1 MASNVLPLFW
11 QLSSNDTK
19 SRLDA
24 SEELVTALHT
34 FQKQHEAKQSTSAG
48 DELMEASEDEDE
60 KDDGDE
66 EDDESGVEV
75 DEDDDM
81 DGKPKRTREMDE
93 EDAEI
98 AKLDRIFE
106 TRNSEDV
113 RYSIKRLIRGLASS
127 RENSRF
133 GFAVV
138 LTEVSYNDPALLAR
152 EPGLL
157 ISLVESASATGYHRH
172 RLTEA
177 CDFPHP
183 SRVSDIK
190 CDEGH
195 GGAGQPLCSAIRSDG
210 CSGIRHTLPIEGDD
224 AGLQAM
230 YRRVDGSWREKV
242 LDPRVSM
249 VDRPNWSQKLAAQ

>member
-19 SRLDA
+19 TRLDA

-34 FQKQHEAKQSTSAG
+34 FQKQYEAKQGASSTDASTA
-48 DELMEASEDEDE
+48 EPMEASDEDVE
-60 KDDGDE
+60 EDDDDD
-66 EDDESGVEV
+66 DDESGVEV

-81 DGKPKRTREMDE
+81 DDKPKRTQEMDE

-98 AKLDRIFE
+98 AKLDRVFE

-138 LTEVSYNDPALLAR
+138 LTEVSRDCNCVNFGLKAHLVFDTPFSFWPPSIPYLLNMSF
-152 EPGLL
+152 L
-157 ISLVESASATGYHRH
+157 SSWSV
-172 RLTEA
+172 
-177 CDFPHP
+177 
-183 SRVSDIK
+183 
-190 CDEGH
+190 
-195 GGAGQPLCSAIRSDG
+195 
-210 CSGIRHTLPIEGDD
+210 
-224 AGLQAM
+224 
-230 YRRVDGSWREKV
+230 RRRQM
-242 LDPRVSM
+242 P
-249 VDRPNWSQKLAAQ
+249 

>member
-19 SRLDA
+19 TRLDA

-34 FQKQHEAKQSTSAG
+34 FQKQYEAKQGASSKAAPNG
-48 DELMEASEDEDE
+48 DLIEASDDEDE
-60 KDDGDE
+60 QDEDDD

-75 DEDDDM
+75 DEDEDM
-81 DGKPKRTREMDE
+81 DDKPKRTKEMDE

-98 AKLDRIFE
+98 AKLDRVFE

-138 LTEVSYNDPALLAR
+138 LTEV
-152 EPGLL
+152 GLK
-157 ISLVESASATGYHRH
+157 HR
-172 RLTEA
+172 
-177 CDFPHP
+177 
-183 SRVSDIK
+183 S
-190 CDEGH
+190 
-195 GGAGQPLCSAIRSDG
+195 
-210 CSGIRHTLPIEGDD
+210 
-224 AGLQAM
+224 
-230 YRRVDGSWREKV
+230 
-242 LDPRVSM
+242 
-249 VDRPNWSQKLAAQ
+249 N